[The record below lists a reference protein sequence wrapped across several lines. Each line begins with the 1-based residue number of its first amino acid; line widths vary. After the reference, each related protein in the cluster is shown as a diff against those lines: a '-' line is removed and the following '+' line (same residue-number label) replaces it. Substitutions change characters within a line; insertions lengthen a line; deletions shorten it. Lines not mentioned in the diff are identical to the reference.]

1 MRLIDADALM
11 NDIDNDIFNTES
23 RKCYEKMRVRKQ
35 PTIDAEPVRHAKAVF
50 KVRRKWDGSAEGI
63 TETVPYCSDCG
74 NRIDDLS
81 ALWCAGC
88 GAKMDGED
96 DGIKRKM

>member
-1 MRLIDADALM
+1 MRPIDADLVVYAAEGEFSEE
-11 NDIDNDIFNTES
+11 DAA
-23 RKCYEKMRVRKQ
+23 KVRWLISHI
-35 PTIDAEPVRHAKAVF
+35 PTICAEPVRHAKAVF

-74 NRIDDLS
+74 KRIDDLS

-88 GAKMDGED
+88 GAKMDAEVHE
-96 DGIKRKM
+96 